1 MNINEIITQYKTVAT
16 FLEDG
21 EAAGLLDIFA
31 STVESK
37 EYLLPFIGQF
47 SAGKSKLI
55 NNILNREIL
64 PVKATETTAF
74 LTYIVYSEDDFATIK
89 YTDGEE
95 QNISFDTIKELYQ
108 NNLSDSKPIDSLYIG
123 INNELLKNGL
133 KIVDTPGV
141 NTLITDHVKITENLF
156 NSSYY
161 IIYVMGGSPHQTDIE
176 IIKQISA
183 LNIRMAFIRTKA
195 DMINTNEE
203 SFGDAINKDIS
214 SLKDA
219 LSNDDVHF
227 FAMNNDNRTRNDI
240 QWQSCR
246 ERLINFIKVNIAADI
261 ATVYEE
267 SILARLQILKDK
279 FLNALSQREI
289 LIKHSANLTLDEL
302 AEQQNRIQFSIDNL
316 NRTIEKNKR
325 DLVKKCET
333 RSEIIESRLK
343 TTVNNEVEKF
353 ETEVNILS
361 NNQDISS
368 FIQTQLPRSFNK
380 ISKLVSAEVENLSLE
395 TASDLKDDIS
405 KITAEMSKIK
415 VDINYNFDLETL
427 ETVSE
432 EYALM
437 ESELQNKINDF
448 EKLKTINESDI
459 EELNEHKAALQ
470 RIISQYDQEICE
482 IKSELEETK
491 RNHKPSYVDRPSKL
505 KSKLETVGAILDI
518 ASIFIPTQGWANI
531 AQKTGNWI
539 TKAKRIKHLGTIGK
553 TITSL
558 SQDLEITARAKAYGW
573 DSMQD
578 DNSRIKTL
586 NNHKKETNL
595 FDYFNIS
602 HLLSKL
608 GETIDPP
615 SKEIDIEAEKQFE
628 VLRYN
633 LQQSID
639 DKYMEKLREVR
650 KMTESDS
657 EVERKRKENELI
669 QRKQEELKQEKESL
683 RKEWEADKKKKMFVE
698 MKRQATDKYRNALNE
713 YREIISARSK
723 DELRNIGENIIYT
736 VNRIVVEQLEAANR
750 QLTTIIADKEN
761 NIKNKEEKLIEISSY
776 KNKLQ
781 TA

>member
-64 PVKATETTAF
+64 PVKATETTEF

-573 DSMQD
+573 DSMKD

-669 QRKQEELKQEKESL
+669 QRKQEELKQEIESL

>member
-1 MNINEIITQYKTVAT
+1 MNISEIITQYKTVAT

-246 ERLINFIKVNIAADI
+246 ERLINFIKVNIASDI

-267 SILARLQILKDK
+267 SILARLQILKYK

-573 DSMQD
+573 DSMKD

-669 QRKQEELKQEKESL
+669 QRKQEELKQEIESL